1 MAPPALFPPTRTE
14 LCTPGGRYAFQVQE
28 SAFLDEFD
36 QSTLKMSSRCEL
48 KQRRLRVSTS
58 LPSLPKGARTLL
70 PRESSSSRSSGH
82 THMSDEA
89 DRLNEEGKARF
100 KEKRYTEAYALFT
113 RSLSA
118 GAPSKL
124 KAQVLGNRAAAL
136 SFLGRH
142 EEALLD
148 GKAAQAADP
157 TYIKAYYR
165 QAKTLLDELSRPA
178 EALAAARAGLMLQSK
193 NPQLRELMRRA
204 ERAVEVGVGSG
215 DGDESESDSGESDDE
230 SDEESDANTDEG
242 GDGVIG
248 GGGGGGASGTSASPM
263 DVDDPASAEAAAES
277 AKESGNRDFK
287 SGKYESA
294 AMFYGRAMRLR
305 PANPTYPSNRA
316 AALLSC
322 GRAAEALEAAQQAID
337 LDPTMIK
344 AHMRYARA
352 LLTLGRFSD
361 ARRGEGPPYPPLY
374 RIQQMGC

>member
-1 MAPPALFPPTRTE
+1 
-14 LCTPGGRYAFQVQE
+14 
-28 SAFLDEFD
+28 
-36 QSTLKMSSRCEL
+36 
-48 KQRRLRVSTS
+48 
-58 LPSLPKGARTLL
+58 
-70 PRESSSSRSSGH
+70 
-82 THMSDEA
+82 MSDEA

-322 GRAAEALEAAQQAID
+322 GRAAEAL
-337 LDPTMIK
+337 
-344 AHMRYARA
+344 
-352 LLTLGRFSD
+352 
-361 ARRGEGPPYPPLY
+361 
-374 RIQQMGC
+374 